1 MAGDYSARYPGR
13 VTREGRSAR
22 RGLRRLLVLAATIAG
37 ILALPSAASAE
48 ERTETFTTGPITV
61 GGYQVKQEILGAP
74 APKLDGH
81 ITRMEADIVGANGKP
96 IPIQRLMLH
105 HIAFLNLRQ
114 RDRTCSNYQLWD
126 GSTTSFMPERFFAA
140 GEERQRLVFPPGYG
154 YTSSK
159 NNNWLLAF
167 MVMNHRSSVDTAYIK
182 YTVTVDDD
190 PEIQDVHPYWLD
202 VVNCQADPIYNVP
215 GTGEKGATHTRS
227 RDFVIPESGRLIAAG
242 GHLHGG
248 GKRITLTQPACG
260 NRELGRSKPTWGL
273 PDHPFYNVK
282 PVLHEPGP
290 INMSG
295 FGTPTGIP
303 VAAGQRLRLSSVY
316 ENTRPHVRVMGIMVA
331 FIAPDPSVTDGCAP
345 LPSDMVSVAT
355 DEPGRRGPIPY
366 RIPLTGLD
374 RNGEAKTIKAPPGKL
389 KRMPR
394 GGEVKVG
401 DHFFSKPNVEIRKG
415 AELDYRFSG
424 SELHNVTLAN
434 GPRAIGSP
442 NLDDDRVYSQR
453 FQDKGTYRLFC
464 ALHPVRM
471 HERVKVTG
479 K

>member
-1 MAGDYSARYPGR
+1 M
-13 VTREGRSAR
+13 TTEGRSAR
-22 RGLRRLLVLAATIAG
+22 RSLRRLLVIAAALAG
-37 ILALPSAASAE
+37 LLALPSAASAE
-48 ERTETFTTGPITV
+48 EHTQTFTTEAITV

-74 APKLDGH
+74 EPKIDGH
-81 ITRMEADIVGANGKP
+81 ITRMEADIVDANGEP

-105 HIAFLNLRQ
+105 HIAFLNLGQ
-114 RDRTCSNYQLWD
+114 TDRTCSSYQLWD
-126 GSTTSFMPERFFAA
+126 GTTSSFMPERFFAA
-140 GEERQRLVFPPGYG
+140 GEERQRLAYPPGYG
-154 YTSSK
+154 YRSTQD
-159 NNNWLLAF
+159 NRWALAY

-190 PEIQDVHPYWLD
+190 PQIKDVHPYWLD

-215 GTGEKGATHTRS
+215 GTGEKGSTHTRS

-248 GKRITLTQPACG
+248 GEYISLTQPDCG
-260 NRELGRSKPTWGL
+260 NRELGRSVPTWGM
-273 PDHPFYNVK
+273 PDHSFYNVR

-295 FGTPTGIP
+295 FGSTTGIP
-303 VAAGQRLRLSSVY
+303 ISAGQRLRINAVY
-316 ENTRPHVRVMGIMVA
+316 DNSRPHVRVMGISVA
-331 FIAPDPSVTDGCAP
+331 FIAPDDSVTDGCAP
-345 LPSDMVSVAT
+345 LPNDIISVGT
-355 DEPGRRGPIPY
+355 DQPGRPGPIPY

-374 RNGEAKTIKAPPGKL
+374 ENGEAVTIKAPPGKL
-389 KRMPR
+389 RRMPR
-394 GGEVKVG
+394 GGEVDVN
-401 DHFFSKPNVEIRKG
+401 DQAFSRPNVEVHKG
-415 AELDYRFSG
+415 AKIDYHFNG

-442 NLDDDRVYSQR
+442 NLDDGRVYSQR

-471 HERVKVTG
+471 HERVVVTG

>member
-1 MAGDYSARYPGR
+1 MF
-13 VTREGRSAR
+13 
-22 RGLRRLLVLAATIAG
+22 
-37 ILALPSAASAE
+37 ALPAGASAAE
-48 ERTETFTTGPITV
+48 TTETFTTGPITV
-61 GGYQVKQEILGAP
+61 GGYQVKQEVLGAQ

-81 ITRMEADIVGANGKP
+81 IIRMEADIVDENGEQ

-105 HIAFLNLRQ
+105 HIAFLNLHQ
-114 RDRTCSNYQLWD
+114 TDRTCSSYELWD
-126 GSTTSFMPERFFAA
+126 GSTSSFMPERFFAA
-140 GEERQRLVFPPGYG
+140 GEERQSLVFPPGYG
-154 YTSSK
+154 YASTDD
-159 NNNWLLAF
+159 NAWALAY
-167 MVMNHRSSVDTAYIK
+167 MVMNHRSSTDTAYIK

-190 PEIQDVHPYWLD
+190 PQIKDVHPYWLD

-215 GTGEKGATHTRS
+215 GTGAKGSTHTRS
-227 RDFVIPESGRLIAAG
+227 RDFVIPEAGRLIAAG

-248 GKRITLTQPACG
+248 GERISLTQPDCG
-260 NRELGRSKPTWGL
+260 NRELGRSEPTWGL

-290 INMSG
+290 INMTG

-303 VAAGQRLRLSSVY
+303 IAAGQSLRINSVY
-316 ENTRPHVRVMGIMVA
+316 DNTRPHVRVMGIMVA
-331 FIAPDPSVTDGCAP
+331 FIAPDPSVSDGCAP
-345 LPSDMVSVAT
+345 LPSDMISVGT
-355 DEPGRRGPIPY
+355 GQPGRPGPVRY

-374 RNGEAKTIKAPPGKL
+374 ENSEAVTITAPPGPV

-394 GGEVKVG
+394 GGEVAI
-401 DHFFSKPNVEIRKG
+401 DDQAFSPPNVEIRKG
-415 AELDYRFSG
+415 ARFDYRFSG
-424 SELHNVTLAN
+424 SELHNVTFVN

-442 NLDDDRVYSQR
+442 NLDDGRVYSQR

-471 HERVKVTG
+471 HERVIVTG

>member
-1 MAGDYSARYPGR
+1 VAKDGR
-13 VTREGRSAR
+13 IAR
-22 RGLRRLLVLAATIAG
+22 RTLRRLPLVIAAAFVG
-37 ILALPSAASAE
+37 AFALPSAASAAE
-48 ERTETFTTGPITV
+48 QTETFTTGPITV
-61 GGYQVKQEILGAP
+61 GGYQVKQEVLP
-74 APKLDGH
+74 NLQEPKLDGH
-81 ITRMEADIVGANGKP
+81 VTRMEADIVDENGEP

-114 RDRTCSNYQLWD
+114 TDRTCSSYKLWD

-140 GEERQRLVFPPGYG
+140 GEERQRLVYPPGYG
-154 YTSSK
+154 YASAA
-159 NNNWLLAF
+159 NNEWALAY
-167 MVMNHRSSVDTAYIK
+167 MVMNHRSSVDTAYIR

-190 PEIQDVHPYWLD
+190 PQIKDVHPYWLD

-215 GTGEKGATHTRS
+215 GTGERGSTHTRS
-227 RDFVIPESGRLIAAG
+227 RDFTIPESGRLIAAG

-248 GKRITLTQPACG
+248 GEHISLTQPDCR
-260 NRELGRSKPTWGL
+260 NRELGRSVPTWGL
-273 PDHPFYNVK
+273 PEHPFYNVK

-290 INMSG
+290 INMTG
-295 FGTPTGIP
+295 FGTSTGFP
-303 VAAGQRLRLSSVY
+303 VTAGQRLRINSVY

-345 LPSDMVSVAT
+345 LPSDVVNVGT
-355 DEPGRRGPIPY
+355 NQPGREGPVPY

-374 RNGEAKTIKAPPGKL
+374 RNGEAQTIDAPPGKL

-394 GGEVKVG
+394 GGEIEVG
-401 DHFFSKPNVEIRKG
+401 DHFFSKPNVAVRKG
-415 AELDYRFSG
+415 AELDYRFTG

-442 NLDDDRVYSQR
+442 NLDDDRVYTQR

-464 ALHPVRM
+464 ALHPVQM
-471 HERVKVTG
+471 HERVKVTR